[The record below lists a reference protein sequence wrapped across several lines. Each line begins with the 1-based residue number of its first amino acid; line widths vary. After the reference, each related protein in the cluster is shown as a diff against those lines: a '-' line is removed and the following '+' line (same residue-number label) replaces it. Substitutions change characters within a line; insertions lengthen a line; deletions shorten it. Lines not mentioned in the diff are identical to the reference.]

1 MPMYSPD
8 RDSQVNANSKCGQAS
23 EQSGEDQ
30 QPAKEFREG
39 GDVTPTTL
47 VYPNWPP
54 CVLIKQ
60 MAQSVLVSMGQHDNA
75 KGKAH
80 NQQRERAAVGDRD
93 NANFPSSTDVT
104 DHSTVPAE
112 EK

>member
-30 QPAKEFREG
+30 QPAKDFREG